1 MPKVITD
8 QQTRAICRMIHNW
21 DSKQHKL
28 DWHTICLG
36 AQEILNWQTPP
47 TRQALNKKPT
57 IKLAYQARKD
67 VIRREQER
75 VTNFPR
81 PKTIKEGAERIQRL
95 EQEIEELKAFNSK
108 MAEAFNRVVYNAR
121 KAVKGLKLADL
132 MEPMPTTKEPGTKR

>member
-8 QQTRAICRMIHNW
+8 QQTRAICRMIHDW

-28 DWHTICLG
+28 DWNTICLG

-57 IKLAYQARKD
+57 IKLAYQAKKD

-75 VTNFPR
+75 VTHLPR

-95 EQEIEELKAFNSK
+95 EEKIKELDERNSK
-108 MAEAFNRVVYNAR
+108 MAEIFNRIVYNAR
-121 KAVKGLKLADL
+121 NFDKRLNLAEL
-132 MEPMPTTKEPGTKR
+132 MKPMPTTKEPGTKR